1 MNMKHEL
8 CTFLHHK
15 IVHNQGK
22 RGGACPPENGWDFDL
37 CAMLNYLAL
46 SSELPRHG
54 RRLDGCR
61 ARKWVCAEPIPQSKP
76 KPGARRERVSFLYSC
91 SDCAELN
98 DHLPQVFL
106 FKGKPKLKC
115 GAWKTPHG
123 LTPEEA
129 PANYPKN
136 RNKRGGFGTGA
147 TKIGECFQKNA
158 PFWRRKLP
166 RLFRSFFHF
175 YSGFSRTTP

>member
-1 MNMKHEL
+1 MGEDW
-8 CTFLHHK
+8 TFAAPGNGF
-15 IVHNQGK
+15 VHTNTCAGK
-22 RGGACPPENGWDFDL
+22 QKVVAYFSKPP
-37 CAMLNYLAL
+37 
-46 SSELPRHG
+46 PRAPG
-54 RRLDGCR
+54 
-61 ARKWVCAEPIPQSKP
+61 AEPIPQSKP